1 MRRFRPLALA
11 LACAITLQPFARAL
25 AQAPGEAAASRAG
38 GASAPARRA
47 AEQIKASDL
56 RSYLHFVASDEMEG
70 RDTPSR
76 GLDLAAKFIA
86 MNLSLW
92 GVKPAGDDGT
102 YFQRIALKRT
112 RVDPAASRAEV
123 GGQRFEHG
131 SGFYDNAPAGGEFTD
146 APLVYVGHG
155 WLVKSKNINPYEGID
170 VRGKV
175 LVVAGGGF
183 LPKEAGTSAGAL
195 GAAGSDW
202 MHPYEYAVRHGA
214 RAVVAMPTYR
224 TLLKWERARLQPQPP
239 REHLAVERFETG
251 DGAYTVPA
259 IYEGATGEL
268 GLNSGRPSGVPF
280 VTASVAMLDK
290 IFQGER
296 RSAAYLLQQA
306 AEGGSVESFELSAG
320 KRLSLTVAAREETV
334 YTQNVVGVIEG
345 GDPVLKD
352 EYVAVGAHY
361 DHVGVAP
368 ATAATAAGADRVYN
382 GADDDGSGTVSV
394 LEMAHAFA
402 TAPARPKRSLLF
414 VWHAG
419 EEKGLWGSRYFVEH
433 PTVPL
438 ARVVAQLNIDMVG
451 RSKRAGDTSKVN
463 EQLTGPGEIYVIGS
477 KKMSTELGALS
488 ERINDSYL
496 GLKFNYRYD
505 DPNDPERFFYRSDHF
520 HYARKGVPIIFY
532 FDGPHEDY
540 HQPSDS
546 PDKIDYEKMEKVA
559 RTVFVTAW
567 ELASAPAR
575 PRVDKPLAPDVA
587 DGRDQ

>member
-1 MRRFRPLALA
+1 
-11 LACAITLQPFARAL
+11 
-25 AQAPGEAAASRAG
+25 
-38 GASAPARRA
+38 
-47 AEQIKASDL
+47 
-56 RSYLHFVASDEMEG
+56 
-70 RDTPSR
+70 
-76 GLDLAAKFIA
+76 

-112 RVDPAASRAEV
+112 RIDPAASHAAV

-131 SGFYDNAPAGGEFTD
+131 QGFYDNAPVGGDIAD
-146 APLVYVGHG
+146 APLAYVGHG
-155 WLVKSKNINPYEGID
+155 WVVKSKNINPYQGLD

-175 LVVAGGGF
+175 MVVAGGGF
-183 LPKEAGTSAGAL
+183 LPKEAGAGVDAL

-202 MHPYEYAVRHGA
+202 MHPYEYAVRNGA

-224 TLLKWERARLQPQPP
+224 TLLKWERARQQPQTP
-239 REHLAVERFETG
+239 RTHLAVERFETG

-259 IYEGATGEL
+259 IYEGAAGEL
-268 GLNSGRPSGVPF
+268 GINSGRPSGVPF

-296 RSAAYLLQQA
+296 RSAAFLLQQA
-306 AEGGSVESFELSAG
+306 AEGARVESFELSAN
-320 KRLSLTVAAREETV
+320 KKLSLKVAAHDETV
-334 YTQNVVGVIEG
+334 MTQNVVGVIEG
-345 GDPVLKD
+345 SDPVLKD

-361 DHVGVAP
+361 DHVGVVAPSP
-368 ATAATAAGADRVYN
+368 ATSAAAANADRVYN
-382 GADDDGSGTVSV
+382 GADDDGSGTVAV

-402 TAPARPKRSLLF
+402 TAAPRPARSILL

-451 RSKRAGDTSKVN
+451 RSKREGDVSKAN
-463 EQLTGPGEIYVIGS
+463 EFLTGPEEIYVIGS
-477 KKMSTELGALS
+477 KKMSTELGELS
-488 ERINDSYL
+488 ERINNSFL
-496 GLKFNYRYD
+496 KLKFNYRYD
-505 DPNDPERFFYRSDHF
+505 DPADPERFFYRSDHF

-540 HQPSDS
+540 HQLSDH
-546 PDKIDYEKMEKVA
+546 PDKIDYEKMQKVA

-567 ELASAPAR
+567 ELASQRAR
-575 PRVDKPLAPDVA
+575 PRVDRPLPPDVA
-587 DGRDQ
+587 EGKNE

>member
-1 MRRFRPLALA
+1 MHRFRPLALA
-11 LACAITLQPFARAL
+11 LACVISVQHLAL
-25 AQAPGEAAASRAG
+25 AQGTG
-38 GASAPARRA
+38 GASSVARRA

-56 RSYLHFVASDEMEG
+56 QSYLHFVASDEMEG

-76 GLDLAAKFIA
+76 GLDLTAKFIA

-112 RVDPAASRAEV
+112 RIDPAASRAEV
-123 GGQRFEHG
+123 GGRRFEHG
-131 SGFYDNAPAGGEFTD
+131 EGFYDNAPAGGSFAD

-155 WLVKSKNINPYEGID
+155 WLVKSKNINPYEGLD

-175 LVVAGGGF
+175 MVVAGGGF
-183 LPKEAGTSAGAL
+183 MPKEAGASVDAL

-202 MHPYEYAVRHGA
+202 MHPYEYAVRNGA

-224 TLLKWERARLQPQPP
+224 TLLKWERTRQNPPPP
-239 REHLAVERFETG
+239 RTLLAVERFETG

-259 IYEGATGEL
+259 IYEGAAGEL
-268 GLNSGRPSGVPF
+268 GINSGKPSGVPF
-280 VTASVAMLDK
+280 ITASVAMLDK

-296 RSAAYLLQQA
+296 RSAAFLLQQA
-306 AEGGSVESFELSAG
+306 AEGGKVESFELSAA
-320 KRLSLTVAAREETV
+320 KKLSLTVAAREETML
-334 YTQNVVGVIEG
+334 TQNVVGVLEG
-345 GDPVLKD
+345 SDPVLKD

-361 DHVGVAP
+361 DHVGVATD
-368 ATAATAAGADRVYN
+368 AVAASAGGDRIYN

-402 TAPARPKRSLLF
+402 TAPARPKRSILF
-414 VWHAG
+414 VWHAA

-463 EQLTGPGEIYVIGS
+463 EQLTGPEEIYVIGS
-477 KKMSTELGALS
+477 KKMSTELGQLS
-488 ERINDSYL
+488 ERVNDSFL
-496 GLKFNYRYD
+496 RLKFNYRYD
-505 DPNDPERFFYRSDHF
+505 DPADPERFFYRSDHF

-532 FDGPHEDY
+532 FNGPHEDY
-540 HQPSDS
+540 HQLTDH
-546 PDKIDYEKMEKVA
+546 PDKIDYRKMEMVT

-575 PRVDKPLAPDVA
+575 PRVDKPLPPDVA
-587 DGRDQ
+587 DGRE